1 MKGVGYS
8 EWSTKLPLVL
18 FLSVE
23 TPGASFRSFIG
34 SKVPPEMKLKQFLLP
49 STRRR
54 CDAVVKATLL
64 EGDDSLQL
72 WAGGLALLNCEASLP
87 ALLHSIRVPT
97 ADCAPLRTPPANTY
111 ARLEQIAVSN
121 QVWVS
126 RGGVRKE
133 SEEVLKERRAQMR
146 VST

>member
-23 TPGASFRSFIG
+23 IPGASFRSFIG

-54 CDAVVKATLL
+54 CDAVVKAALL
-64 EGDDSLQL
+64 EGNDSLHL

-87 ALLHSIRVPT
+87 ALLRSIRVPLQT
-97 ADCAPLRTPPANTY
+97 VLLSGLPLPVLTLDCSRLQWRT
-111 ARLEQIAVSN
+111 RSGC
-121 QVWVS
+121 
-126 RGGVRKE
+126 RGGECEK
-133 SEEVLKERRAQMR
+133 SQK
-146 VST
+146 TY